1 MKKRQKKA
9 SEVSGQKKIR
19 FGVKAKIIAGIL
31 IPLIVILVA
40 TSEILNI
47 KIVSIV
53 DTLKQDDIAS
63 QTGAGA
69 QAVEAYFAPYFVT
82 AEVLCDNDSIRALVN
97 ETVGQAAS
105 FTFKKSLMCS
115 KVLAELRDT
124 NTNLGSGLKS
134 VFMGSVK
141 NSQVMQSD
149 GYMTDSSFVIT
160 ERPWFKQLEEKLGQ
174 SILSSTYED
183 VSTGEM
189 VVTAVAPI
197 LSGSNNILGVV
208 GMDVTLTELSQKLQQ
223 IANGETGYIV
233 VYDSDYNIVYHP
245 DKSLITKNLSEVGYS
260 ENVVSAIRSGQE
272 LKILEYER
280 DGQRMHGSLSYL
292 DGIGWSVLGCMP
304 EAEFTREQKTAT
316 QILGIGYSLCAVLL
330 CVICIFLANTI
341 VRPIKKL
348 DAVAARLAEGELDVE
363 VQTNTKDEVGQ
374 LGVSIS
380 RVVDRLKTYI
390 VYIDEVSRVLDGL
403 SQGDMMFELKQ
414 DYVGEFK
421 RLKVALL
428 DIQESMSSAMFQIVD
443 SATLLEGSTSQI
455 SMAAQSLAQG
465 TTEQAS
471 AVEELAAT
479 VQDLSDQSISEAER
493 AINLSKGIAG
503 IGSELTASNRQMQE
517 MVKAMENITTQSA
530 EIGKIIKTI
539 EDIAF
544 QTNILA
550 LNAAVEAARAGAAGK
565 GFAVVADE
573 VRNLANKS
581 SEAAKSITG
590 LIQNSIQAVSEGSG
604 IADDTAQA
612 LAKVADDTVKVVAAM
627 EQFADRYQSQ
637 TQSLAQISDGID
649 QISAVVQ
656 TNSATAE
663 ETSASSQEVSGQA
676 RLMKSLTEQ
685 FRMDEKFHLS

>member
-1 MKKRQKKA
+1 MKKHQKKA
-9 SEVSGQKKIR
+9 SEVSGRKKIR

-31 IPLIVILVA
+31 IPLIVVLVA
-40 TSEILNI
+40 TSEVLNI

-53 DTLKQDDIAS
+53 DTLKQGDIAS
-63 QTGAGA
+63 QTSAGA
-69 QAVEAYFAPYFVT
+69 QAVEAYFDPYFVT

-97 ETVGQAAS
+97 EAVGQAAS
-105 FTFKKSLMCS
+105 FTFKKSLAYS
-115 KVLAELRDT
+115 TVLAELRDA
-124 NTNLGSGLKS
+124 NANLGSGLKA
-134 VFMGSVK
+134 VFMGAVK

-149 GYMTDSSFVIT
+149 GYVTDSSFIIT
-160 ERPWFKQLEEKLGQ
+160 ERPWFQKLEEKIGQ
-174 SILSSTYED
+174 PVLSSAYED

-189 VVTAVAPI
+189 VVTVAAPI

-223 IANGETGYIV
+223 ITIGETGYIV
-233 VYDSDYNIVYHP
+233 VYDSEYNIVYHP
-245 DKSLITKNLSEVGYS
+245 DKNLITKNLNEVGYS
-260 ENVVSAIRSGQE
+260 ENVVSAIRSGQA
-272 LKILEYER
+272 LKVLEYER
-280 DGQRMHGSLSYL
+280 EGQRMHGSLSYL
-292 DGIGWSVLGCMP
+292 DGIGWSILGCMP

-316 QILGIGYSLCAVLL
+316 RILGIGYSLCAVLL
-330 CVICIFLANTI
+330 CVVCILLANTI

-374 LGVSIS
+374 LAVSIS

-414 DYVGEFK
+414 DYVGEFN

-471 AVEELAAT
+471 TVEELAAT
-479 VQDLSDQSISEAER
+479 VQDLSNQSISEAER
-493 AINLSKGIAG
+493 AINLSKGISV
-503 IGSELTASNRQMQE
+503 IGSELTASNQQMKE
-517 MVKAMENITTQSA
+517 MVKAMENITNQSA

-604 IADDTAQA
+604 IADETAQA
-612 LAKVADDTVKVVAAM
+612 LEKVAGDTVKVVAAM
-627 EQFADRYQSQ
+627 EEFADRYQAQ
-637 TQSLAQISDGID
+637 TQSLAQISGGID

>member
-1 MKKRQKKA
+1 MKKRQKK
-9 SEVSGQKKIR
+9 VSGVSDQKKIR
-19 FGVKAKIIAGIL
+19 LGVKAKIIAGIL
-31 IPLIVILVA
+31 IPLVIILVA
-40 TSEILNI
+40 TSEVLNV

-53 DTLKQDDIAS
+53 DTLKQGDISS
-63 QTGAGA
+63 QTSTGA
-69 QAVEAYFAPYFVT
+69 QAVEAYFEPYFVVSG
-82 AEVLCDNDSIRALVN
+82 VLGSNDRIRALVD
-97 ETVGQAAS
+97 EVAGKPES
-105 FTFKKSLMCS
+105 FVFQDSFES
-115 KVLAELRDT
+115 PKVLSELRDADDK
-124 NTNLGSGLKS
+124 LGAGLKS
-134 VFMGSVK
+134 VFMGTVK

-160 ERPWFKQLEEKLGQ
+160 QRPWFKQLEAKLGQ
-174 SILSSTYED
+174 AILSSAYED

-189 VVTAVAPI
+189 VVTAAAPI
-197 LSGSNNILGVV
+197 LSTGNKILGVV
-208 GMDVTLTELSQKLQQ
+208 GMDITLTELSLELQE
-223 IANGETGYIV
+223 IAIGETGYIV

-245 DKSLITKNLSEVGYS
+245 DKSLITQNLNEVGYS
-260 ENVVSAIRSGQE
+260 ENIVSAIRSGQE
-272 LKILEYER
+272 FKVLEYER
-280 DGQRMHGSLSYL
+280 NGQRMHGSLSYL

-330 CVICIFLANTI
+330 CVVCIILANTI

-390 VYIDEVSRVLDGL
+390 VYIDEVARVLDGL
-403 SQGDMMFELKQ
+403 SQGDMVFELKQ
-414 DYVGEFK
+414 EYVGEFN

-443 SATLLEGSTSQI
+443 SAAQLEGSTNQI
-455 SMAAQSLAQG
+455 SVAAQSLAQG
-465 TTEQAS
+465 AAEQAS
-471 AVEELAAT
+471 TVEELAAT
-479 VQDLSDQSISEAER
+479 VQDLSTQSVSEAER
-493 AINLSKGIAG
+493 AINLSKGISV
-503 IGSELTASNRQMQE
+503 IGNELTASNRQMQE

-604 IADDTAQA
+604 IAGETAQA
-612 LAKVADDTVKVVAAM
+612 LGKVADDTVKIVAAM
-627 EQFADRYQSQ
+627 EEFANSYQAQ
-637 TQSLAQISDGID
+637 MQSLGQIADGID

-663 ETSASSQEVSGQA
+663 ETAASSEEVSGQA

-685 FRMDEKFHLS
+685 FRMDEKFHLN